1 MTALTLYQLKGEWLA
16 LAQKLSDMDM
26 DAQTIADTIEGS
38 DVQMALEEKVQG
50 YEMVARTIEAP
61 RAAIQA
67 EIKRLQALDKAVAGR
82 ASALRD
88 CVQTSMTE
96 LGIQKITCPLFE
108 IRIQKNPAALDVYE
122 EKLIPAEFWSRPE
135 PVDVLNKAA
144 LKDAL
149 KEGREIQGARLTQG
163 ESLRIS

>member
-50 YEMVARTIEAP
+50 YEMVARNFEATIPAIEA
-61 RAAIQA
+61 
-67 EIKRLQALDKAVAGR
+67 EEKRLAALKKSLKAR
-82 ASALRD
+82 ATVLRD
-88 CVQTSMTE
+88 RVQTSMAE

-108 IRIQKNPAALDVYE
+108 IRIQKNAHALDVYE

-135 PVDVLNKAA
+135 PVDVLDKTKLKA
-144 LKDAL
+144 AL